1 MKQWKD
7 LLPKLKQLLK
17 RVIDIFQ
24 NNDMMI
30 YSGNA
35 TLFIVTAMP
44 PFIMLLISIINLLP
58 GYSTK
63 DMISILFQILPDLV
77 PIKKLLVSLIMNI
90 KQQSGGVLVSA
101 AAVTTLWSASN
112 GVDAIQKGL
121 NQMDQGQEESVTE
134 EEEIDIKKTGRNIV
148 KGILKRLLFTL
159 VLLILVPA
167 LLVFEMLGDT
177 IAKFICNAVEKL
189 GPDGLNKNMSS
200 IDSFFHISSL
210 VVLGLAVLVILLMYA
225 VLPLKKKTFKS
236 QLPGALFTTV
246 CWFVF
251 TKLFSFFIPRFYH
264 ASSLYGSLAAI
275 FIVLLWIRYVIVILF
290 AGGALNHALED

>member
-1 MKQWKD
+1 
-7 LLPKLKQLLK
+7 
-17 RVIDIFQ
+17 
-24 NNDMMI
+24 
-30 YSGNA
+30 
-35 TLFIVTAMP
+35 
-44 PFIMLLISIINLLP
+44 
-58 GYSTK
+58 
-63 DMISILFQILPDLV
+63 
-77 PIKKLLVSLIMNI
+77 
-90 KQQSGGVLVSA
+90 
-101 AAVTTLWSASN
+101 
-112 GVDAIQKGL
+112 
-121 NQMDQGQEESVTE
+121 MDQGQEESVTE